1 MIDEHIF
8 ALDIGTRSVTGIILK
23 KDGSTYTLV
32 DYCMIEHEVRA
43 MLDGQIHHVEEVAKV
58 INKVKEKLEASNGP
72 LHKVCVA
79 AAGRSLKTITSSASI
94 ELGQKPITEHETIK
108 HLELSA
114 VHAAQLKLV
123 SDEKN
128 RDFSNYYCVGYSV
141 LQYTIDNDKIGSLID
156 QSGQMATVEI
166 IATFLPKVV
175 VESLISALSRA
186 GLEMDALTLE
196 PIAAIQVLIPESMR
210 RLNVAL
216 VDIGAGTSDIAITNS
231 GTVVAYGMVPVAG
244 DEITEA
250 VSDKYLLDFPLAEE
264 TKREIVNKGEATVAD
279 ILGFESTITY
289 QDLVHEIEESIN
301 KLANSIAEEIL
312 SLNGTQPKAVMLIGG
327 GSQTPDFT
335 KRLAERLQLPTNRVA
350 IRDIDAVQA
359 LTKTDNLPKGPDFVT
374 PIGIAIA
381 ARQNPIHYLSVDVNG
396 KPIRMFEMKQLT
408 IGDCLVHA
416 GIEIKKFYGKPGIA
430 SIITLN
436 GKQVTLPGEFGQAP
450 TILLNNEKAH
460 VDTHIKNGDKIEIRK
475 GIDGTQPK
483 IKLGELL
490 GEIPPIKIF
499 FNNKPYTL
507 KTSYFVHNTI
517 KDNNYVVQDK
527 DVIEMKTPKTIQDFF
542 TYVSSEKLVTRE
554 NFKVFVNNESV
565 NLSLADTK
573 IMVNDVPANMNYK
586 LRPNDQLKVIP
597 SQVPT
602 VKTLLKELNKEYSR
616 EIKVLFNQE
625 PISITQEN
633 YIVKR
638 NGYLLAEHDTLHPND
653 QIELKDKPNEP
664 LIFQDVFRF
673 VDLDLSN
680 ANGKFTLMKNDQPTT
695 FYEPIIGGDRLS
707 IVWE

>member
-1 MIDEHIF
+1 MIDGHVF

-23 KDGSTYTLV
+23 KEDSTYTLV

-58 INKVKEKLEASNGP
+58 IRKVKEKLEVNNGP

-79 AAGRSLKTITSSASI
+79 AAGRSLKTITSSAAI
-94 ELGQKPITEHETIK
+94 ELNQKPITEHETIK

-128 RDFSNYYCVGYSV
+128 QDFSNYYCVGYSV
-141 LQYTIDNDKIGSLID
+141 LQYKIDDDKIGSLID
-156 QSGQMATVEI
+156 QSGQIATVEI

-175 VESLISALSRA
+175 VESLISALSRS

-289 QDLVHEIEESIN
+289 QDLVNEIEESID
-301 KLANSIAEEIL
+301 KLASSIAEEIL
-312 SLNGTQPKAVMLIGG
+312 NLNGSQPKAVMLIGG
-327 GSQTPDFT
+327 GSQTPDFS
-335 KRLAERLQLPTNRVA
+335 KRLADRLQLPTNRVA

-359 LTKTDNLPKGPDFVT
+359 ITKTENLPKGPDFVT

-381 ARQNPIHYLSVDVNG
+381 AKQNPIHYISVNVNG
-396 KPIRMFEMKQLT
+396 NTIRMFEMKQLT

-416 GIEIKKFYGKPGIA
+416 GIEMKKFYGKPGIA
-430 SIITLN
+430 SIITIN
-436 GKQVTLPGEFGQAP
+436 GKQVTLPGELGQPP
-450 TILLNNEKAH
+450 TILLNNENAN
-460 VDTHIKNGDKIEIRK
+460 VDTVVKNGDIINIHK
-475 GIDGTQPK
+475 GMDGTQPK

-490 GEIPPIKIF
+490 GELPAIKIYY
-499 FNNKPYTL
+499 NENPYTL
-507 KTSYFVHNTI
+507 KTTYFINNIV
-517 KDNNYVVQDK
+517 KDKNYIVQDK
-527 DVIEMKTPKTIQDFF
+527 DIIEMKMPKTVQEFF
-542 TYVSSEKLVTRE
+542 TYVSSEKLPTGADFR
-554 NFKVFVNNESV
+554 VFVNNESV
-565 NLSLADTK
+565 KLGLAK
-573 IMVNDVPANMNYK
+573 SQILVNDVPVEMDYK
-586 LRPNDQLKVIP
+586 LRPYDHLKVLP
-597 SQVPT
+597 NQVPT
-602 VKTLLKELNKEYSR
+602 VENLFKELNKEYYNT
-616 EIKVLFNQE
+616 INVMFNQK
-625 PISITQEN
+625 PITITQAN

-638 NGYLLAEHDTLHPND
+638 NGKQLNEDDILSPSDH
-653 QIELKDKPNEP
+653 IEIIEKQSEP
-664 LIFQDVFRF
+664 LIFQDVFRY
-673 VDLDLSN
+673 VDLDLSK

-695 FYEPIIGGDRLS
+695 FHEPIIGGDRLS